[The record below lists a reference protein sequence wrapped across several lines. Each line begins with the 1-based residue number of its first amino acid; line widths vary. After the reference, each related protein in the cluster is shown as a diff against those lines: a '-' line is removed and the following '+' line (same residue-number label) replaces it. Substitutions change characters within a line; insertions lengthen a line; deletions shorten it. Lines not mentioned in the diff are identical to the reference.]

1 MPSSINIGGS
11 APTTI
16 GLGIGTGAL
25 SGAYT
30 SGFKSGFNPS
40 FTPFNNIG
48 GLYQSVNNAQNSLS
62 QFNQFIQTQQQQMY
76 GGASNTGSTSSSDP
90 QHPLDRK
97 FPGINGTPGNSWFA
111 SNTSQGIISAAGEMM
126 NMANNAIFSN
136 SDSNRSFSDQSA
148 SNIRSSISDMA
159 IKSGNPIAMAIGLG
173 TKILDGA
180 MDATGIRSNQI
191 SKDVKEKTGITGA
204 ARFLNNAMNFLPG
217 NPLAMGGKKLTDA
230 EISQETE
237 NIRDAFTGTLDDI
250 DAAQSIGGSRVNF
263 LLSGKTRRRMNNYVK
278 EQNRK
283 NNLLTDISRTNT
295 LRKQSDYAQDLNKQ
309 NLNRYSG
316 NTYQNMAVGKEG
328 LKLPNREMLDA
339 IYAKKVTAFKDGG
352 VIGVDSNVIPE
363 GALHKELNHMEEY
376 NEKLDKVITDK
387 GIAVVATDKDGKVEQ
402 VAEIEK
408 EEIVFR
414 LELTK
419 KIEELWHNGSQEAM
433 LKAGKL
439 LVKEIMGNTD
449 DNTEE
454 ILDGDN

>member
-16 GLGIGTGAL
+16 GLGIGTGIS

-30 SGFKSGFNPS
+30 SGFKSGFSPS
-40 FTPFNNIG
+40 SMSFNNIG
-48 GLYQSVNNAQNSLS
+48 GLNQSVYAAQNSLS
-62 QFNQFIQTQQQQMY
+62 QFNQFIQAQRQQMY
-76 GGASNTGSTSSSDP
+76 GGASNIGSTSSTESTPNTGSTSGVGSA
-90 QHPLDRK
+90 
-97 FPGINGTPGNSWFA
+97 IGNNWFA
-111 SNTSQGIISAAGEMM
+111 SNASRGIMSTAGEMM
-126 NMANNAIFSN
+126 NMANNAIFSK
-136 SDSNRSFSDQSA
+136 SSSNRSANDQSA
-148 SNIRSSISDMA
+148 SEIRSNMSDMA

-173 TKILDGA
+173 SKIVDGA
-180 MDATGIRSNQI
+180 MDATGVRSSQI
-191 SKDVKEKTGITGA
+191 SKEVKEKTGITGA

-230 EISQETE
+230 ELSQETE
-237 NIRDAFTGTLDDI
+237 NIRGAFTGTLDDI
-250 DAAQSIGGSRVNF
+250 DTAQSIGGSRVNF
-263 LLSGKTRRRMNNYVK
+263 MLNRKTRSKMNDYVK

-283 NNLLTDISRTNT
+283 NALLTDISRTNT

-309 NLNRYSG
+309 NMNRYSG

-339 IYAKKVTAFKDGG
+339 IYAKKVTTFKDGG
-352 VIGVDSNVIPE
+352 IIGVDSNVIPE

-376 NEKLDKVITDK
+376 NEELDKVITDK
-387 GIAVVATDKDGKVEQ
+387 GIAVVTTDKNGKVEQ

-419 KIEELWHNGSQEAM
+419 KIEELWHEGTPEAM

>member
-1 MPSSINIGGS
+1 MPSSINIGGG

-16 GLGIGTGAL
+16 GLGIGTGTL

-30 SGFKSGFNPS
+30 SGFKSGYSPS

-48 GLYQSVNNAQNSLS
+48 GLDQSVYAAQNSLS
-62 QFNQFIQTQQQQMY
+62 QFNQFIQAQQQQMY
-76 GGASNTGSTSSSDP
+76 GGASNIGSTSNTGSTSGVGSTS
-90 QHPLDRK
+90 
-97 FPGINGTPGNSWFA
+97 GNSWFTSNA
-111 SNTSQGIISAAGEMM
+111 SKGIMSTVGEMM
-126 NMANNAIFSN
+126 NMANNAIFSK
-136 SDSNRSFSDQSA
+136 SSSNRSASDQSA
-148 SNIRSSISDMA
+148 SEIRSNMSDAA

-173 TKILDGA
+173 SKIVDGA
-180 MDATGIRSNQI
+180 MDATGVRSSQI
-191 SKDVKEKTGITGA
+191 SKEVKEKTGITGA

-230 EISQETE
+230 ELSQETE
-237 NIRDAFTGTLDDI
+237 NIRSAFTGTLDDI
-250 DAAQSIGGSRVNF
+250 DTAQSIGGSRVNF
-263 LLSGKTRRRMNNYVK
+263 MLSGKTRSKMNDYVK

-283 NNLLTDISRTNT
+283 NALLTDISRTNT

-309 NLNRYSG
+309 NINRYSG

-339 IYAKKVTAFKDGG
+339 IYAKKVTTFKDGG
-352 VIGVDSNVIPE
+352 IIGVDSNVIPE

-376 NEKLDKVITDK
+376 NEDLDKVITDK
-387 GIAVVATDKDGKVEQ
+387 GIAVVTTDKDGKVEQ

-419 KIEELWHNGSQEAM
+419 KIEELWHEGTPEAM

>member
-16 GLGIGTGAL
+16 GLGIGTGIS

-30 SGFKSGFNPS
+30 SGFKSGFSPS
-40 FTPFNNIG
+40 SMSFNNIG
-48 GLYQSVNNAQNSLS
+48 GLNQSVYAAQNSLS
-62 QFNQFIQTQQQQMY
+62 QFNQFIQAQQQQMY
-76 GGASNTGSTSSSDP
+76 GGASNIGSTSSTESIP
-90 QHPLDRK
+90 
-97 FPGINGTPGNSWFA
+97 NTGNTSSVGSAIGNNWFA
-111 SNTSQGIISAAGEMM
+111 SNTSRGIMSTAGEMM
-126 NMANNAIFSN
+126 NMANNAIFSK
-136 SDSNRSFSDQSA
+136 SSSNRSVNDQSA
-148 SNIRSSISDMA
+148 SEIRSNMSDMA

-173 TKILDGA
+173 SKIVDGA
-180 MDATGIRSNQI
+180 MDATGVRSSQI
-191 SKDVKEKTGITGA
+191 SKEVKEKTGITGA

-230 EISQETE
+230 ELSQETE
-237 NIRDAFTGTLDDI
+237 NIRGAFTGTLDDI
-250 DAAQSIGGSRVNF
+250 DTAQSIGGSRVNF
-263 LLSGKTRRRMNNYVK
+263 MLNRKTRSKMNDYVK

-283 NNLLTDISRTNT
+283 NALLTDISRTNT

-352 VIGVDSNVIPE
+352 IIGVDSNVIPE

-376 NEKLDKVITDK
+376 NEELDKVITDK
-387 GIAVVATDKDGKVEQ
+387 GIAVVTTDKDGKVEQ

-419 KIEELWHNGSQEAM
+419 KIEELWHEGTPEAM